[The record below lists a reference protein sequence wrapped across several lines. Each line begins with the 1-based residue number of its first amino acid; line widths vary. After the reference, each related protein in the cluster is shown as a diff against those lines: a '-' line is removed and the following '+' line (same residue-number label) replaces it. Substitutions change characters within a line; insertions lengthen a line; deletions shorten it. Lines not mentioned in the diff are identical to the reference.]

1 MKIRPGMVVHK
12 ELIGSLIDENFIDAN
27 AGLLLEE
34 LRRKRGGWG
43 LDADAVIASAKKAK
57 RGRTTSLIESTHGTV
72 SFHVAGKE
80 I

>member
-34 LRRKRGGWG
+34 LRRN
-43 LDADAVIASAKKAK
+43 A
-57 RGRTTSLIESTHGTV
+57 E
-72 SFHVAGKE
+72 AGAWTPMR
-80 I
+80 